1 MIWLA
6 ITEWVGP
13 RMFKLAGAGV
23 VALVG
28 VSACVIRDGRI
39 KEVGRQE
46 VVQASKAAG
55 AEANVKNEKVRAAAR
70 APGAA
75 QRLLNDRASCR
86 DC

>member
-1 MIWLA
+1 MIWLK
-6 ITEWVGP
+6 ITEWIAP

-28 VSACVIRDGRI
+28 VSACMIRDGRI
-39 KEVGRQE
+39 KETGRQE

-55 AEANVKNEKVRAAAR
+55 AEANEKNAKVR
-70 APGAA
+70 
-75 QRLLNDRASCR
+75 DRARVPGSADRLRADRATCR